1 MCIPRCLSGKESAK
15 SEDAVDGSSI
25 PGSGGS
31 SGVGNDEPV
40 EYSCLENPM
49 DKGAWEA
56 TVYRVADSDMLSSYA
71 RAHTH
76 THTHTHIVNY
86 SHHAIP

>member
-1 MCIPRCLSGKESAK
+1 
-15 SEDAVDGSSI
+15 
-25 PGSGGS
+25 
-31 SGVGNDEPV
+31 
-40 EYSCLENPM
+40 M